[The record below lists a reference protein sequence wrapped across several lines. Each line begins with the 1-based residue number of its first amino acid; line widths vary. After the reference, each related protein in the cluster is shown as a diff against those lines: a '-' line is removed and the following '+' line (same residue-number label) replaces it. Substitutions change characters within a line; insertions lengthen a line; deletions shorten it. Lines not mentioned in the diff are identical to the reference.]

1 MRFIVKGSSMEPT
14 FREGERIFASS
25 LPYVFKNP
33 REGDIVVLLHPF
45 RKIFIIKRIKKNQR
59 DGKYIVVSDN
69 PLEGECSASFGV
81 IKRTGILGKVL
92 FKY

>member
-1 MRFIVKGSSMEPT
+1 MKPT

-45 RKIFIIKRIKKNQR
+45 RKIFIIKRIKKILS
-59 DGKYIVVSDN
+59 DGRYKVASDN
-69 PLEGECSASFGV
+69 FLDGEDSASFGP
-81 IKRTGILGKVL
+81 IKRKEIIGKVL